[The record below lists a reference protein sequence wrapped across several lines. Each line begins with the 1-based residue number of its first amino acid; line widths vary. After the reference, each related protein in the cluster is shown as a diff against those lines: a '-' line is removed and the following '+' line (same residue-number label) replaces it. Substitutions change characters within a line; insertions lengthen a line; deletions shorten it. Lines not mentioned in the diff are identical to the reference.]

1 MKKLYQALKICLVL
15 FFSSGT
21 MVVLSTVYLKQ
32 ELGDVNSLLEETAFV
47 IAGKPISTYGVAHLL
62 CLVWFYLFGWMFLL
76 GNKTQLSQLLVEL
89 DRLHGRLDEL
99 LEPSVSKDRLL
110 DFRNLFLSK
119 IFRLIGRMNERT
131 PPPFVRRFG
140 GMIVVETLDR
150 KILTSLAS
158 HVAQLTRAANN
169 AFGRAGMLSAV
180 SLVFLYRLLSSVP
193 TAIFSWKALIFVVG
207 GYLCGHVIGYSIIQT
222 AHKIFTIE
230 GIGYL
235 TSKGDFN

>member
-1 MKKLYQALKICLVL
+1 MKKLYQLLKICFVL

-21 MVVLSTVYLKQ
+21 MVFLSTIYLKQ
-32 ELGDVNSLLEETAFV
+32 ELGDANSLLEETAFV
-47 IAGKPISTYGVAHLL
+47 IAGNPISTCGIASFL
-62 CLVWFYLFGWMFLL
+62 CLVWFCLFGRMFLL
-76 GNKTQLSQLLVEL
+76 RNKTRLSQLLVEL
-89 DRLHGRLDEL
+89 DGLHGRLDEL
-99 LEPSVSKDRLL
+99 LKPSVSKDRLL
-110 DFRNLFLSK
+110 DFNLFLSK

-150 KILTSLAS
+150 KILASLAS

-169 AFGRAGMLSAV
+169 AFGMAGMLSAV
-180 SLVFLYRLLSSVP
+180 SLLFLYRLLSSVP
-193 TAIFSWKALIFVVG
+193 TAIFSWKALIFVLG
-207 GYLCGHVIGYSIIQT
+207 GYLCGHVIGYFIIQI

-230 GIGYL
+230 GIRYL